1 MAASIDLDS
10 LPDGIHVLSSMS
22 CRKMGGPKV
31 MGFSDFGEEII
42 ILTSTGE
49 IGQYHPNEVTSSF
62 RSIMNLNLVE
72 EKPHYINK
80 EITHPKTYHAATLFS
95 AIVSGFW
102 IIMLLSAL
110 LDLAFNFDDF
120 LSSDG
125 FWGSEEVDSNF
136 VIGSAIFSIFYI
148 FIIPV
153 LFFPAFISN
162 FIGRWAVQ
170 ESLTITTTTGSHVFY
185 GVFPHERRL
194 RVFRKVFLFLTLLS
208 LLMFLKVDFLALVIT
223 FYGILGLIFMGIW
236 VSDKLFN
243 DDEIDDYRGTQSLA
257 SMNRFHEAIIKI
269 YKPSSIENTEFNF
282 ITIEERLGLKIID
295 LKDRLAT
302 HEIILDK
309 LTEKEWPLVF
319 KAQTEYM
326 GMTQI
331 RRCTERILLPK
342 VKDLGINLKQKN
354 RGLSAIKGT
363 LTQNNA
369 IDGEALTDLEIIIS
383 ITHPTAHGF
392 SRSQD
397 KYMTAVRSFVNI
409 VEWSF
414 DTSEDE

>member
-1 MAASIDLDS
+1 MAASIDLDR
-10 LPDGIHVLSSMS
+10 LPDGMHVLSSMS

-80 EITHPKTYHAATLFS
+80 EITHPKTYHVATLFS
-95 AIVSGFW
+95 AFISIFW
-102 IIMLLSAL
+102 MIMVFSLLM
-110 LDLAFNFDDF
+110 DLAFNIDDF
-120 LSSDG
+120 LSSTG
-125 FWGSEEVDSNF
+125 SMSSEEVDSDF
-136 VIGSAIFSIFYI
+136 VIDSAVFAIFYI
-148 FIIPV
+148 FFIPV
-153 LFFPAFISN
+153 LFFPAFITN
-162 FIGRWAVQ
+162 FIERWAVQ
-170 ESLTITTTTGSHVFY
+170 ESLTITTATGSHVFY
-185 GVFPHERRL
+185 GVFPQELRL
-194 RVFRKVFLFLTLLS
+194 RLFRKSFWFMTLGIVPFL
-208 LLMFLKVDFLALVIT
+208 MKPDFLALVFV
-223 FYGILGLIFMGIW
+223 FYGILGLILLGFWMAN
-236 VSDKLFN
+236 KLFN

-257 SMNRFHEAIIKI
+257 SMNRFHEAIMKI
-269 YKPSSIENTEFNF
+269 HKPSSIENTEFNL
-282 ITIEERLGLKIID
+282 ITVEDNLGLKIID

-342 VKDLGINLKQKN
+342 VKGLGINLKQKN
-354 RGLSAIKGT
+354 RGLSAIKVA
-363 LTQNNA
+363 LAQNNA
-369 IDGEALTDLEIIIS
+369 IDGEALTDLEIIITT
-383 ITHPTAHGF
+383 THPTAHGF
-392 SRSQD
+392 SRSQE
-397 KYMTAVRSFVNI
+397 KYMTAFRSFVNI

-414 DTSEDE
+414 DTSEEE